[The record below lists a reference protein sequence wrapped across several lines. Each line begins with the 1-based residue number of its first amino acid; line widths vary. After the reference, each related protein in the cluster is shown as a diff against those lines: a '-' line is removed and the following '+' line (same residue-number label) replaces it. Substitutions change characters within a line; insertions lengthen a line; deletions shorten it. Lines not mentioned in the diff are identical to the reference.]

1 MKTSKVICITGGIGS
16 GKSTLCQ
23 LIESRGYSVY
33 YSDQRAKL
41 LMNSQH
47 NLVQSITDLFGESAY
62 ESGTLN
68 SSFIADCIFKQKHLK
83 VELESLVHPL
93 VKEDFLRWCNESG
106 DEIVFKES
114 ALVLETKDKNCHFI
128 VSVIADEN
136 TRIDRVKKRSPE
148 ISESRIKEI
157 ISTQYAD
164 QFREKHSHLIIE
176 NNGKVDD
183 LEVKVD
189 YLLSKV
195 I

>member
-47 NLVQSITDLFGESAY
+47 NLVKSITNLFGESAY

-68 SSFIADCIFKQKHLK
+68 SSFIADCIFKQKDLK
-83 VELESLVHPL
+83 LELESLVHPL
-93 VKEDFLRWCNESG
+93 VKEDFLIWCNESG

-136 TRIDRVKKRSPE
+136 TRIERVKKRSPE

-176 NNGKVDD
+176 NNGKVDE

>member
-41 LMNSQH
+41 LMNSQQ
-47 NLVQSITDLFGESAY
+47 NLVKSITDLFGESAY
-62 ESGTLN
+62 ENGTLN
-68 SSFIADCIFKQKHLK
+68 NSFIADCIFKQKNLK

-106 DEIVFKES
+106 EELVFKES

-128 VSVIADEN
+128 VSIIAERN
-136 TRIDRVKKRSPE
+136 IRIKRVQKRSPGM
-148 ISESRIKEI
+148 SESRIKAI
-157 ISTQYAD
+157 ISTQYPD
-164 QFREKHSHLIIE
+164 HLRENHSDLIME
-176 NNGKVDD
+176 NNGTIKS
-183 LEVKVD
+183 LEAKID